1 MRKREAVLSLFMKT
15 GVFSLCRI
23 VRSRRLLVVNYHRI
37 LDANEENPF
46 DDGVVTC
53 SPAVFETQ
61 VSYLSR
67 HRTIISMQDFVD
79 FLQNGGGLPSR
90 PTLLTFDDG
99 YADNYRNAFPVL
111 KRYRAPACFYLPAN
125 RFLNRRLEW
134 WDHIAFAVK
143 HASQKSTT
151 VQFGGAE
158 HSLSLDSPQGRE
170 AATDRLIDV
179 AKQTGAHPSELYPQL
194 GLEPPPRD
202 LESGEIMGDEDVLS
216 ILEEPG
222 FSIGA
227 HSVSHAVLTTLS
239 AEDQEYELA
248 ESRRFLVERFGA
260 QVDTFAYP
268 VGDDS
273 HYDAVS
279 KRAAAKAGYAA
290 AFNFRRKATDIDLSH
305 VDRFDIDRVGAMR
318 TAGAMFQARAS
329 GFFMV

>member
-1 MRKREAVLSLFMKT
+1 MKT
-15 GVFSLCRI
+15 GAFSLWRL
-23 VRSRRLLVVNYHRI
+23 VRSQRLLVVNYHRI
-37 LDANEENPF
+37 LDEKDENPF

-61 VSYLSR
+61 LSYLSR

-79 FLQNGGGLPSR
+79 FLQNGDSLPPR

-99 YADNYRNAFPVL
+99 YSDNYRNAFPIL

-143 HASQKSTT
+143 NASTASAT
-151 VQFGGAE
+151 VRFGGAE
-158 HSLSLDSPQGRE
+158 HSLRLDSACGRE
-170 AATDRLIDV
+170 AATGCLIDA
-179 AKQTGAHPSELYPQL
+179 AKQTGAEPSELYPQL
-194 GLEPPPRD
+194 GLEPPPKE
-202 LESGEIMGDEDVLS
+202 LESGEIMDDEDVLN

-222 FSIGA
+222 FAIGA

-239 AEDQEYELA
+239 AEEQEYELA

-260 QVDTFAYP
+260 RVDTFAYP
-268 VGDDS
+268 VGDDT

-279 KRAAAKAGYAA
+279 KRAAMQAGYAA
-290 AFNFRRKATDIDLSH
+290 AFNFRRKARDIDLSR

-318 TAGAMFQARAS
+318 TSGAMFRARAS
-329 GFFMV
+329 GFFVV